1 MKFFLLFLASALSST
16 PPDPR
21 LCSEA
26 ALDALCNEIS
36 AYYFNRQEE
45 VSPSAAV
52 DAIGVCF

>member
-1 MKFFLLFLASALSST
+1 MAPSAAALST
-16 PPDPR
+16 TMPPDQC

-36 AYYFNRQEE
+36 AYYFQRQEE

-52 DAIGVCF
+52 DAIGALF